1 MSERLNQRGYYPSD
15 RPSID
20 VHLST
25 DVYRRL
31 KARIEVKQTRRASEV
46 VANFFD

>member
-1 MSERLNQRGYYPSD
+1 MSERLNKRGYYPSD

-20 VHLST
+20 VHLS
-25 DVYRRL
+25 DVCRRV
-31 KARIEVKQTRRASEV
+31 KARIEVKQTRRASGEV